1 MQQHE
6 PHVFRIFVNGRRP
19 EPSVR
24 AMEAL
29 MRLCRQYLPER
40 HRIIPVDITVNPEQ
54 LRKFEVATVPT
65 VIREYP
71 TPVVRLVGD
80 LSDKQAVLA
89 ALGMEKSESERAR
102 DVTPPS
108 ATG

>member
-1 MQQHE
+1 MRRAAITGSPISHDGACQRSLKWHRRGLMQQHE

-19 EPSVR
+19 ERSVR
-24 AMEAL
+24 AMEVL

-54 LRKFEVATVPT
+54 LRTFDVATVPT

-71 TPVVRLVGD
+71 TP
-80 LSDKQAVLA
+80 
-89 ALGMEKSESERAR
+89 
-102 DVTPPS
+102 
-108 ATG
+108 